1 VSGPPA
7 GRRRRGQPRWLLG
20 GLVLG
25 LGAALAWQRSQDLA
39 RQPPLQLLLD
49 APAAPKNAARRPD
62 LGALQLDLPAGGA
75 LAHAPSLL
83 QRPDGTLL
91 VAWFA
96 GSYEAADDVVLRL
109 AAIRRGRLVQQWQA
123 LNRQELAQQL
133 QRSVH
138 TLGNPVL
145 WQQPDGQGPLGLL
158 LVSVSYGRWSGSA
171 INQLQSWD
179 GGHHWGQARRL
190 ITSPLFN
197 VSTLVRQPPLPL
209 QDGGILVPAYH
220 ELTHYWPLALRLD
233 RHGTLVAMD
242 PLPVRSTSQPAMVT
256 LGRQQ
261 LVAWLRDHRRERH
274 RLLLSAGRAEGILPR
289 WGAARDGGWPNPN
302 SAVAALRLRQ
312 GQVLV
317 ALNPE
322 VRGRARLSLLA
333 LEPGGLRLRP
343 LRQLEPSAPLPTT
356 TMGSAPAPAYAYPA
370 LAESD
375 QGGVWVAYS
384 VNKHFI
390 RLRHLP
396 AQELIPPGNAAAR

>member
-1 VSGPPA
+1 MVA
-7 GRRRRGQPRWLLG
+7 LG
-20 GLVLG
+20 
-25 LGAALAWQRSQDLA
+25 
-39 RQPPLQLLLD
+39 
-49 APAAPKNAARRPD
+49 
-62 LGALQLDLPAGGA
+62 
-75 LAHAPSLL
+75 H
-83 QRPDGTLL
+83 
-91 VAWFA
+91 
-96 GSYEAADDVVLRL
+96 
-109 AAIRRGRLVQQWQA
+109 
-123 LNRQELAQQL
+123 
-133 QRSVH
+133 
-138 TLGNPVL
+138 
-145 WQQPDGQGPLGLL
+145 
-158 LVSVSYGRWSGSA
+158 
-171 INQLQSWD
+171 
-179 GGHHWGQARRL
+179 
-190 ITSPLFN
+190 
-197 VSTLVRQPPLPL
+197 
-209 QDGGILVPAYH
+209 
-220 ELTHYWPLALRLD
+220 
-233 RHGTLVAMD
+233 
-242 PLPVRSTSQPAMVT
+242 
-256 LGRQQ
+256 QQ

-322 VRGRARLSLLA
+322 VQGRARLSLLA

-356 TMGSAPAPAYAYPA
+356 SMGSAPAYAYPA